1 VEAAGAI
8 GDAGGSGDSGD
19 SGGFPRSPS
28 TAWISDELLIDTVEV
43 WSEAYGRPVSEPE
56 AVEILMNVKRLAEV
70 LFEAKQEM
78 NES

>member
-1 VEAAGAI
+1 MEAAGAI
-8 GDAGGSGDSGD
+8 GNAGGAGGA
-19 SGGFPRSPS
+19 GGFPRSPS
-28 TAWISDELLIDTVEV
+28 TAWISDELLIDTIEV
-43 WSEAYGRPVSEPE
+43 WSGAYGRPVSEPE